1 MALENNAV
9 CAICGK
15 PYRVC
20 HTCQNIKSFLPWRT
34 ITDTLP
40 HYIIYLAI
48 YNYNLTKDKVK
59 AKAELSECD
68 LTELNNF
75 DKDVKK
81 IIEEIMA
88 EDKTAETSK
97 TKPQSTKTNKVVKN
111 NDNE

>member
-81 IIEEIMA
+81 IIEEIKIDVDLYKKHLVSNRA
-88 EDKTAETSK
+88 LYNDI
-97 TKPQSTKTNKVVKN
+97 KN
-111 NDNE
+111 S

>member
-20 HTCQNIKSFLPWRT
+20 HTCQNI
-34 ITDTLP
+34 TDTLP
-40 HYIIYLAI
+40 HYTIYLAI
-48 YNYNLTKDKVK
+48 YNYNLTKDKAK

>member
-1 MALENNAV
+1 MQFVRFVEN
-9 CAICGK
+9 
-15 PYRVC
+15 
-20 HTCQNIKSFLPWRT
+20 RT
-34 ITDTLP
+34 EFVILVRILNLFY
-40 HYIIYLAI
+40 HGVQLQILFHIIQF
-48 YNYNLTKDKVK
+48 NYNLTKDKAK
-59 AKAELSECD
+59 AKAELFECD